1 MEIVG
6 INSENIK
13 KISDHKKEAE
23 WIRQYR
29 LDSYKFF
36 NELPMPE
43 FGPKY
48 DLDFN
53 KIIYYKSND
62 NDMKSDWNKIDKN
75 IKTHFT
81 SSNEYFIKHNIYPKR
96 NKMKHILKHEKKE
109 SPYYIRMREREKLLI
124 YETKHVWKSFHNFAN
139 RTEDENQSNNLI
151 KYKL

>member
-23 WIRQYR
+23 WIKQYR

-48 DLDFN
+48 DLDF
-53 KIIYYKSND
+53 
-62 NDMKSDWNKIDKN
+62 M
-75 IKTHFT
+75 
-81 SSNEYFIKHNIYPKR
+81 
-96 NKMKHILKHEKKE
+96 
-109 SPYYIRMREREKLLI
+109 
-124 YETKHVWKSFHNFAN
+124 
-139 RTEDENQSNNLI
+139 NLMI
-151 KYKL
+151 WV

>member
-43 FGPKY
+43 FGPRY

-75 IKTHFT
+75 IK
-81 SSNEYFIKHNIYPKR
+81 NEFDDLGVIKGECNLDGIGVQYESEVIYK
-96 NKMKHILKHEKKE
+96 KM
-109 SPYYIRMREREKLLI
+109 
-124 YETKHVWKSFHNFAN
+124 
-139 RTEDENQSNNLI
+139 
-151 KYKL
+151 

>member
-53 KIIYYKSND
+53 NPEPSATHHLEELTQVFSYYFPQKI
-62 NDMKSDWNKIDKN
+62 W
-75 IKTHFT
+75 
-81 SSNEYFIKHNIYPKR
+81 
-96 NKMKHILKHEKKE
+96 
-109 SPYYIRMREREKLLI
+109 
-124 YETKHVWKSFHNFAN
+124 
-139 RTEDENQSNNLI
+139 
-151 KYKL
+151 

>member
-53 KIIYYKSND
+53 K
-62 NDMKSDWNKIDKN
+62 
-75 IKTHFT
+75 
-81 SSNEYFIKHNIYPKR
+81 
-96 NKMKHILKHEKKE
+96 L
-109 SPYYIRMREREKLLI
+109 YI
-124 YETKHVWKSFHNFAN
+124 TKVM
-139 RTEDENQSNNLI
+139 I
-151 KYKL
+151 MI